1 MMRPSR
7 NRQREALRQANAE
20 AVERFVAEGGEI
32 KLYGPD
38 CYLREGVKLSRKE
51 LSRMHYEAV
60 KDRRSRN

>member
-32 KLYGPD
+32 KLYGPE
-38 CYLREGVKLSRKE
+38 CYLHEGVKLSRKE

-60 KDRRSRN
+60 KDRRSNN

>member
-1 MMRPSR
+1 MRPSR

-32 KLYGPD
+32 KLYGPE
-38 CYLREGVKLSRKE
+38 CYLHEGVKLSRKE

-60 KDRRSRN
+60 KDRRSNN

>member
-1 MMRPSR
+1 MRPSR
-7 NRQREALRQANAE
+7 NRQREALRQANQDAGE
-20 AVERFVAEGGEI
+20 QVVAKGGEI

-60 KDRRSRN
+60 KDRRSNN

>member
-20 AVERFVAEGGEI
+20 AVEQFVSDGGEI
-32 KLYGPD
+32 KLYGPE

-51 LSRMHYEAV
+51 LSRIHYEAV
-60 KDRRSRN
+60 KDRRSSK